1 MLEKLQNPLALLGRL
16 LIAALFLPSGLSKI
30 AGFAGTV
37 GYVASQGL
45 PAPTLLAAVAV
56 VVEVGFTLLLVL
68 GWGTRWV
75 ALGMAVFTVLAGV
88 LFHNFWAAPA
98 DEVMMQTINFYKNIA
113 IAGGLLFVA
122 AFGPGALSVDARRR

>member
-37 GYVASQGL
+37 GYVASKGL